1 MVIHKILNIIIIV
14 KIIRLHIFESLICEI
29 SSNIINVIFI
39 TYIK

>member
-14 KIIRLHIFESLICEI
+14 KIIRLYIFESLICEI